1 MRKEA
6 MVALSALA
14 DGEEVRDLT
23 VLAEALE
30 AAERR
35 EALLEF
41 IRLRSELPARKAAPG
56 HPRKSA
62 ADIEADQRVLAA
74 LRERPVSLILTA
86 RPLD

>member
-41 IRLRSELPARKAAPG
+41 IRLRSELPAPKAAPG